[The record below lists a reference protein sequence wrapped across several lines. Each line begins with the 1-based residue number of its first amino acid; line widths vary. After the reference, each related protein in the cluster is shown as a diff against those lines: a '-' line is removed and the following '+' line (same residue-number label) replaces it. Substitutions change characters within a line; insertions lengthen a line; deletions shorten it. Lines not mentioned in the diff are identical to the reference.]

1 MEGFMYFSNDDYD
14 QGIEFV
20 KEKAETFLKK
30 QAEDVDPVISLHED
44 FAKKSQQIVEDLQS
58 KLKFLHG
65 MEAFQVQHTLLMAEG
80 LMVIQSQLATT
91 IKLLKDLSEVTV
103 DTNVMTNYLEI
114 NTNLIEENT
123 SLTEEHTRRIEKN
136 TGKL

>member
-1 MEGFMYFSNDDYD
+1 MYFSDGDYD

-20 KEKAETFLKK
+20 KEKAESFLKK
-30 QAEDVDPVISLHED
+30 QAEYVDPVVSLQED
-44 FAKKSQQIVEDLQS
+44 AAKKNQQIIEDLQS

-80 LMVIQSQLATT
+80 LTVIQNQLATI

-123 SLTEEHTRRIEKN
+123 SLTEEHTRRIENN

>member
-1 MEGFMYFSNDDYD
+1 MYFSDEDYD

-20 KEKAETFLKK
+20 KEKAESFLKK
-30 QAEDVDPVISLHED
+30 QAEYVDPVVSLQED
-44 FAKKSQQIVEDLQS
+44 AAKKNQQIIEDLQS

-80 LMVIQSQLATT
+80 LTVIQNQLATI

-123 SLTEEHTRRIEKN
+123 SLTEEHTRRIENN